1 MTATQWFRKHFEES
15 GLTQAEVSRQTGIT
29 RDLIC
34 RYNNGSR
41 EPSIRQL
48 VKLAKFFHADLNEL
62 LEEDN

>member
-1 MTATQWFRKHFEES
+1 MTATQWFRKHFKES

-34 RYNNGSR
+34 RYKNGSR